1 MMISIIYKIIMVES
15 TNFKA
20 KADACVA

>member
-1 MMISIIYKIIMVES
+1 MVDS

-20 KADACVA
+20 KADACVAQAEKKLKGK